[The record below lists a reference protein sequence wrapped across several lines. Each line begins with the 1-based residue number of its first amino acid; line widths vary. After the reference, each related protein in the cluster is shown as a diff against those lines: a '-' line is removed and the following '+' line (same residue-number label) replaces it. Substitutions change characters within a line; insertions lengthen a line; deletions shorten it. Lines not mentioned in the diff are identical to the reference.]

1 MRALRSK
8 KDPSPFGDNIAA
20 LLKYLEDYHEYV
32 PGPEEL
38 EERVS
43 RRDLEEQYQNTFD
56 QEIGSYDYPVDI
68 GEKVSVPQDFERN
81 LDPKPKR
88 DGNIHLNDIIK
99 YLDSKRR
106 GL

>member
-20 LLKYLEDYHEYV
+20 LLKYLEDY
-32 PGPEEL
+32 
-38 EERVS
+38 
-43 RRDLEEQYQNTFD
+43 
-56 QEIGSYDYPVDI
+56 SYDIPVDI

-88 DGNIHLNDIIK
+88 DGNIDLNDIIQNSDL
-99 YLDSKRR
+99 YHLLRGDTIAPSDPSALDIRQWIDSKRR